1 MARIIVAPDKRAA
14 GYGEHLCRA
23 LLRLAR
29 QKGCREIS
37 LNVYRRLARQKGCR
51 EISLNVYRE
60 NTSAHR
66 LYTSAGFREVIE
78 RSRPVTLKTFYD
90 SLVK

>member
-23 LLRLAR
+23 LL
-29 QKGCREIS
+29 
-37 LNVYRRLARQKGCR
+37 RLARQKGCR